1 MQLVMEG
8 GSSEGDED
16 DRENEE
22 VNAERVET
30 KTSVRKK
37 KQPWLTAAGKNN
49 TEEVEKKSPGLTERM
64 FFRVLID
71 FLQICVEV

>member
-8 GSSEGDED
+8 GSSERDED

-22 VNAERVET
+22 VDAERAET
-30 KTSVRKK
+30 KTSVRGKK
-37 KQPWLTAAGKNN
+37 PWLTAAGKNN
-49 TEEVEKKSPGLTERM
+49 TEEVEKKKSPGLSERM
-64 FFRVLID
+64 FSRVLID

>member
-8 GSSEGDED
+8 GSSERDED

-22 VNAERVET
+22 VDAERVET

-37 KQPWLTAAGKNN
+37 KT
-49 TEEVEKKSPGLTERM
+49 
-64 FFRVLID
+64 LID
-71 FLQICVEV
+71 CGREEQYRGG